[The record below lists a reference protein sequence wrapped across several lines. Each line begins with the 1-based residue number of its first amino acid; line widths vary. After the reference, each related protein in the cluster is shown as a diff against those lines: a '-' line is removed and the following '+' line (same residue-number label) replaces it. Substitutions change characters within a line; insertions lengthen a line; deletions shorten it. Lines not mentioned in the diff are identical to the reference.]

1 MNALL
6 QIAGQDAPPTGG
18 ENTILRTAGSD
29 LQAQMQPVDLSQM
42 PGATPDNPMYIID
55 TDRPEVQKVETANT
69 PKMVVDGGVLDGVR
83 NPVDVKQ
90 VGVVQVSQSGEWG
103 MQLASGSTVPV
114 YVQGGRLV
122 ADIAGDWRDLLCNLL
137 IPRWACELSGQ
148 SSGVLRA
155 VL

>member
-1 MNALL
+1 
-6 QIAGQDAPPTGG
+6 
-18 ENTILRTAGSD
+18 
-29 LQAQMQPVDLSQM
+29 M

-55 TDRPEVQKVETANT
+55 TDRPEVQKVEIANT

-90 VGVVQVSQSGEWG
+90 VGVVQVSQSGEWV
-103 MQLASGSTVPV
+103 MQLASGSTVLFMSKV
-114 YVQGGRLV
+114 VDSSRISL
-122 ADIAGDWRDLLCNLL
+122 GDWRDLLCNLL

>member
-1 MNALL
+1 MPRL
-6 QIAGQDAPPTGG
+6 QGG
-18 ENTILRTAGSD
+18 ENAILRTAGSD

-42 PGATPDNPMYIID
+42 LGATPDDPMYIID
-55 TDRPEVQKVETANT
+55 TGRPEVQKVEIVNT

-90 VGVVQVSQSGEWG
+90 VGVVQVSQSGEWV
-103 MQLASGSTVPV
+103 MQLASGSTVLFMSKV
-114 YVQGGRLV
+114 VDSSRISL
-122 ADIAGDWRDLLCNLL
+122 GDWRDLLCNLL